1 MTGSN
6 AHPEVA
12 ELLERAVRAG
22 MAPGAVAAWGPGGAD
37 PPRQVAVGHSRLVPA
52 AEPATESTWY
62 DLASLTKP
70 LVTGTLAL
78 LAVRE
83 RALGL
88 DSTVGEILGEAA
100 RRPIG
105 GATVRQLLAHSAG
118 LPAWAPLYALGG
130 DPQRLLEAVLSL
142 ELVGWPEQRAVY
154 GCPGFILLGAILERV
169 LGQPLDV
176 AFRERVVDPL
186 GLGEAAG
193 FRPDPTR
200 HSLAG
205 GAADTEVERRLCGE
219 RGLDPSRIPGVGPG
233 LPDDGNARFL
243 SGVAGNAGLFGTAA
257 GVHLLAS
264 QYLRSESQLLQ
275 PNEIATATAIA
286 SGGDG
291 GQIRGLGWQLASSP
305 GCSAGRALSGSAF
318 GHSGFTGTS
327 VWVDPRQQ
335 AVFVL
340 LANRH
345 HPGHHEVDLHP
356 LRRRFHAL
364 AAADLGACRA

>member
-1 MTGSN
+1 MTGSS
-6 AHPEVA
+6 AHTEVA
-12 ELLERAVRAG
+12 ELLDRAVRAG

-37 PPRQVAVGHSRLVPA
+37 PPRQVAAGYARLVPVR
-52 AEPATESTWY
+52 EPATESTWY

-83 RALGL
+83 RELGL
-88 DSTVGEILGEAA
+88 DSTVGKVIGEAA
-100 RRPIG
+100 GRPIG
-105 GATVRQLLAHSAG
+105 NATVRQLLAHSSG
-118 LPAWAPLYALGG
+118 LPAWAPLYALAGE
-130 DPQRLLEAVLSL
+130 PQLAVEAVLSL
-142 ELVGWPEQRAVY
+142 ELVGWPGQRVEY
-154 GCPGFILLGAILERV
+154 SCPGFILLAAMLERV
-169 LGQPLDV
+169 FGQPLDV
-176 AFRERVVDPL
+176 AFRERVVEPL
-186 GLGEAAG
+186 GLARGRGIPSQTYVA
-193 FRPDPTR
+193 P
-200 HSLAG
+200 LAG
-205 GAADTEVERRLCGE
+205 GAAEPAIERRLCTG
-219 RGLDPSRIPGVGPG
+219 RDLDPSRIPRVGPG

-257 GVHLLAS
+257 GVHRLAS
-264 QYLRSESQLLQ
+264 QYLRSASQLLH

-286 SGGDG
+286 AGGDG

-305 GCSAGRALSGSAF
+305 GCSAGPALPASAF

-327 VWVDPRQQ
+327 VWVDPRRQ

-356 LRRRFHAL
+356 LRRRFHTL
-364 AAADLGACRA
+364 AVADLARH

>member
-1 MTGSN
+1 MTGSS
-6 AHPEVA
+6 AHTEVA
-12 ELLERAVRAG
+12 DLLERAVRAG
-22 MAPGAVAAWGPGGAD
+22 MAPGAVAAWGAGGAN
-37 PPRQVAVGHSRLVPA
+37 PPRQVAVGHARVVPA
-52 AEPATESTWY
+52 PAPATESTWY

-78 LAVRE
+78 LALRE

-88 DSTVGEILGEAA
+88 DSTVGEVVGEAA
-100 RRPIG
+100 GRPIG

-118 LPAWAPLYALGG
+118 LPAWAPLYALA
-130 DPQRLLEAVLSL
+130 DDRQLAIEAVLSL
-142 ELVGWPEQRAVY
+142 ELVGWPDQRVVY
-154 GCPGFILLGAILERV
+154 CCPGFILLAAMLERV
-169 LGQPLDV
+169 LRQPLDV
-176 AFRERVVDPL
+176 AFRDWVVDPL
-186 GLGEAAG
+186 GLGEAVG
-193 FRPDPTR
+193 FRPDPTQ
-200 HSLAG
+200 HPLAA
-205 GAADTEVERRLCGE
+205 GAAEPAIERRLCLG
-219 RGLDPSRIPGVGPG
+219 RGVDPSQIPRAGPG

-257 GVHLLAS
+257 GVHRLAS
-264 QYLRSESQLLQ
+264 QYLRSASQLLH
-275 PNEIATATAIA
+275 PNEIATTTAIA
-286 SGGDG
+286 AGGDG

-305 GCSAGRALSGSAF
+305 GCSAGPALPASAF

-327 VWVDPRQQ
+327 VWVDPRRQ

-364 AAADLGACRA
+364 AAADLARH

>member
-1 MTGSN
+1 MTGSS
-6 AHPEVA
+6 AHPEVS

-22 MAPGAVAAWGPGGAD
+22 MAPGAVAAWGAGGAD
-37 PPRQVAVGHSRLVPA
+37 PPRQVAVGSARLVPA
-52 AEPATESTWY
+52 REPATELTWY

-88 DSTVGEILGEAA
+88 DSTVGEVIGEAA
-100 RRPIG
+100 GRPIG
-105 GATVRQLLAHSAG
+105 NATVRQLLAHSSG
-118 LPAWAPLYALGG
+118 LPAWAPLYALA
-130 DPQRLLEAVLSL
+130 DEPQLAVEAVLSL
-142 ELVGWPEQRAVY
+142 ELVGWPDQRVEY
-154 GCPGFILLGAILERV
+154 SCPGFILLAAMLERV
-169 LGQPLDV
+169 FERPLDV
-176 AFRERVVDPL
+176 AFLERVVVPL
-186 GLGEAAG
+186 GLGRAVG
-193 FRPDPTR
+193 FRPDPTQ
-200 HSLAG
+200 HPLAG
-205 GAADTEVERRLCGE
+205 GAAEPAIERRLCTE

-233 LPDDGNARFL
+233 QPDDGNARFL
-243 SGVAGNAGLFGTAA
+243 TGVGGNAGLFGTAA
-257 GVHLLAS
+257 GVHRLAS
-264 QYLRSESQLLQ
+264 QYLRSASQLLH
-275 PNEIATATAIA
+275 PNEIATATVIT

-305 GCSAGRALSGSAF
+305 GCSAGPALPGSAL

-327 VWVDPRQQ
+327 VWVDPRRQ

-364 AAADLGACRA
+364 AAADLARN

>member
-1 MTGSN
+1 MTGSTAN
-6 AHPEVA
+6 LEVA

-22 MAPGAVAAWGPGGAD
+22 MAPGAVAAWGAGGAD
-37 PPRQVAVGHSRLVPA
+37 PPRQVAVGHARLVPA
-52 AEPATESTWY
+52 PVPATESTWY

-88 DSTVGEILGEAA
+88 DTTVGKVIGEAA
-100 RRPIG
+100 GRPIG
-105 GATVRQLLAHSAG
+105 NATVRQLLAHSSG
-118 LPAWAPLYALGG
+118 LPAWAPLYALAGE
-130 DPQRLLEAVLSL
+130 PQLAVEAVLSL
-142 ELVGWPEQRAVY
+142 ELVGWPGQRVEY
-154 GCPGFILLGAILERV
+154 SCPGFILLATILERRV
-169 LGQPLDV
+169 FEQPLDV
-176 AFRERVVDPL
+176 AFRERVVEAL
-186 GLGEAAG
+186 ELGEAVG
-193 FRPDPTR
+193 FRPDPTQ

-205 GAADTEVERRLCGE
+205 GAGEPAIERRLCTE
-219 RGLDPSRIPGVGPG
+219 RDLDPSRIPGVGPG

-257 GVHLLAS
+257 GVHRLAS
-264 QYLRSESQLLQ
+264 QYLRSASQLLH
-275 PNEIATATAIA
+275 PNEIAAATAIT

-305 GCSAGRALSGSAF
+305 GCSAGSALPASAF

-327 VWVDPRQQ
+327 VWVDPRRQ
-335 AVFVL
+335 AVYVL

-356 LRRRFHAL
+356 LRRRSHER
-364 AAADLGACRA
+364 AAADLARR